1 MMSAQP
7 ARVQF
12 DRFILK
18 DGKWYDCA
26 SVDGLR
32 DLQEAEPLGRFSRE
46 SLIKIYQ
53 EENQVPPRAKKI
65 VEPEIDPFAPDQDT
79 EPGGDAADTDTPPW
93 EVEDTETEV
102 KNTVTETKTEAKKV
116 DEYTG
121 DRLSVTIKQHKGY
134 EAGWIVL
141 KGDTPADVLRTMQ
154 DPDFKTLMD
163 WTKRASE
170 TFQEGSNPSSGGGNT
185 SQGSSGS
192 QNRSQGRPS
201 QASEHPKGR
210 KEFCEHGE
218 MEFKTGLG
226 KNGKMWG
233 GFDCK
238 VDPKNCRGG
247 RVWDNDF
254 GK

>member
-1 MMSAQP
+1 M
-7 ARVQF
+7 
-12 DRFILK
+12 
-18 DGKWYDCA
+18 
-26 SVDGLR
+26 
-32 DLQEAEPLGRFSRE
+32 
-46 SLIKIYQ
+46 
-53 EENQVPPRAKKI
+53 PPRAKKNETP
-65 VEPEIDPFAPDQDT
+65 VEIDPFAPDQDDV
-79 EPGGDAADTDTPPW
+79 PGGDAAVDGPPPW
-93 EVEDTETEV
+93 NVEDSETEV
-102 KNTVTETKTEAKKV
+102 NITETKTEAKKV
-116 DEYTG
+116 EEYTG

-163 WTKRASE
+163 WTKKASE
-170 TFQEGSNPSSGGGNT
+170 TFQEGSNPAPQGGNT
-185 SQGSSGS
+185 GGGSSGS

-218 MEFKTGLG
+218 MEFKTGMG
-226 KNGKMWG
+226 KNNKMWG
-233 GFDCK
+233 AFDCK
-238 VDPKNCRGG
+238 VDAKGCAKG

>member
-1 MMSAQP
+1 
-7 ARVQF
+7 
-12 DRFILK
+12 L
-18 DGKWYDCA
+18 
-26 SVDGLR
+26 
-32 DLQEAEPLGRFSRE
+32 
-46 SLIKIYQ
+46 
-53 EENQVPPRAKKI
+53 PPRAKKI
-65 VEPEIDPFAPDQDT
+65 VEPEIDPFTSDQDDV
-79 EPGGDAADTDTPPW
+79 PGGDATSDGPPPPW
-93 EVEDTETEV
+93 EVEDNETEV
-102 KNTVTETKTEAKKV
+102 KNTVTETKTEDKKV
-116 DEYTG
+116 EEFTG

-163 WTKRASE
+163 WTKKASQ
-170 TFQEGSNPSSGGGNT
+170 TFQEGSNPAGGGGNT
-185 SQGSSGS
+185 SGGASGS

-218 MEFKTGLG
+218 MEFKSGLG

-233 GFDCK
+233 AFDCK
-238 VDPKNCRGG
+238 VDAKGCAKG